1 MSRTV
6 VTKAN
11 EREFSKFLSF
21 ILRHHPEEIGLKLED
36 NGWVN
41 TSELIKAINNN
52 EASKWVIDLSI
63 LEQIVT
69 NDIKGRYSFNNSKT
83 KIRANQG
90 HSIKGLHIEFKE
102 VENPPEFLYH
112 GTSVQN
118 KELIYESGCI
128 KPMSRQMVHL
138 SKDEDTAIKV
148 GKRHGKCIILTVN
161 TSKLLKNN
169 HRVYI
174 SDNGVYLTDLV
185 PINCIEYIK

>member
-21 ILRHHPEEIGLKLED
+21 ILRHHPEEIGLRLED

-41 TSELIKAINNN
+41 TSELIKAINNH

-90 HSIKGLHIEFKE
+90 HSIKSLNIEFTE

-118 KELIYESGCI
+118 KDLIYSSGCI
-128 KPMSRQMVHL
+128 KPMNRQMVHL

-148 GKRHGKCIILTVN
+148 GKRHGKCAVLVINAL
-161 TSKLLKNN
+161 KLLNSN
-169 HRVYI
+169 HKIFI

>member
-21 ILRHHPEEIGLKLED
+21 ILRHHPEEIGLRLED
-36 NGWVN
+36 NGWIN
-41 TSELIKAINNN
+41 TSELIKAINNH

-90 HSIKGLHIEFKE
+90 HSIKSLNIEFKE
-102 VENPPEFLYH
+102 VKNPPEFLYH

-118 KELIYESGCI
+118 KDLIYSSGCI
-128 KPMSRQMVHL
+128 KPMNRQMVHL

-148 GKRHGKCIILTVN
+148 GKRHGKCAVLVIN
-161 TSKLLKNN
+161 TLKLLNSN
-169 HRVYI
+169 HKIFI